1 MSSLRLFEAF
11 SPPPF
16 RPSPYTYAPSKRRWL
31 PLLAAF
37 GCGAVCVLAISAWP
51 ASRAYVKPPLRV
63 YASPE
68 VALPDSTFLAVAQPR
83 PGQLPAKAQESRP
96 LTQEDQAD
104 DFALAQDHCRAD
116 RRRPIS
122 TIGGEGARDHNP
134 PPRPQVAASRA
145 KRCVCARLRVMAQQ
159 LRLRRKPKQQLVLLG
174 RRLFLL
180 FERERTLVAKP
191 VPTFAGHAFV

>member
-37 GCGAVCVLAISAWP
+37 GCGAVCVLAISVWP

-96 LTQEDQAD
+96 LTQEDQPTISPSLKIIAEPID
-104 DFALAQDHCRAD
+104 AAQSRQLAAKGRATTTRHVAHKS
-116 RRRPIS
+116 RRHERNDAY
-122 TIGGEGARDHNP
+122 ARASGSWRNSYGY
-134 PPRPQVAASRA
+134 AANRNSNW
-145 KRCVCARLRVMAQQ
+145 
-159 LRLRRKPKQQLVLLG
+159 
-174 RRLFLL
+174 FY
-180 FERERTLVAKP
+180 
-191 VPTFAGHAFV
+191 

>member
-11 SPPPF
+11 SPSPS

-68 VALPDSTFLAVAQPR
+68 VALPDSTFLASRNHGRGSCR
-83 PGQLPAKAQESRP
+83 PK
-96 LTQEDQAD
+96 
-104 DFALAQDHCRAD
+104 
-116 RRRPIS
+116 
-122 TIGGEGARDHNP
+122 
-134 PPRPQVAASRA
+134 
-145 KRCVCARLRVMAQQ
+145 
-159 LRLRRKPKQQLVLLG
+159 LRRAV
-174 RRLFLL
+174 R
-180 FERERTLVAKP
+180 
-191 VPTFAGHAFV
+191 